1 MLRHAA
7 AGRVDPVEIR
17 IALDTVEPPAGRVRV
32 IPADDR
38 SPSGQA
44 EGIPFVGWLGLLR
57 ALDELMA
64 SADDAAPRDAA
75 Q

>member
-17 IALDTVEPPAGRVRV
+17 IALDTVEPPAGRVRRV
-32 IPADDR
+32 SADDW
-38 SPSGQA
+38 SPGGQG

-64 SADDAAPRDAA
+64 SPDDAAPQDAD